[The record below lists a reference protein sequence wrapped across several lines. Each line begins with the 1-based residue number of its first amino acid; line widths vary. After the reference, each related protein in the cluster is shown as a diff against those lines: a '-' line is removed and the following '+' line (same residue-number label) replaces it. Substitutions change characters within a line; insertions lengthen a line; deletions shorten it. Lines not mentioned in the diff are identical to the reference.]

1 MKFIEKKAHSDN
13 YTLEEEAKRVIIKG
27 AAQVCLI
34 ILFKESSAS
43 VQHNFFANATL
54 LIVPASLVLIL
65 SASVSFLKMHQN
77 CSLWKFCMR
86 RICKVNTLTDISNL

>member
-34 ILFKESSAS
+34 IFFKESSAS
-43 VQHNFFANATL
+43 VQHNFLANATL
-54 LIVPASLVLIL
+54 LIVPVSLIL
-65 SASVSFLKMHQN
+65 SVSVSFLKMHQN